1 MVKVILDSSNE
12 FLSVAIA
19 NEESIIDKISYQA
32 WQRQSELMIPELE
45 KLLNRNSLDRKDI
58 SSVVVSVGPGSY
70 TGVRIALTIAKVM
83 VLALNIPLYAISSL
97 HAMKDANKKSICIIN
112 ARSGR
117 SYVGAYEG
125 EKIILQDQIMTND
138 NLLDYI
144 NEHKDYVLRGDLS
157 HLDLEGQ
164 SVDILDGLFDL
175 SKHLEPVKDTLGLT
189 PVYLKD

>member
-45 KLLNRNSLDRKDI
+45 KLLNRKDI
-58 SSVVVSVGPGSY
+58 SSVVVSIGPGSY

-164 SVDILDGLFDL
+164 SVDILEGLFDL